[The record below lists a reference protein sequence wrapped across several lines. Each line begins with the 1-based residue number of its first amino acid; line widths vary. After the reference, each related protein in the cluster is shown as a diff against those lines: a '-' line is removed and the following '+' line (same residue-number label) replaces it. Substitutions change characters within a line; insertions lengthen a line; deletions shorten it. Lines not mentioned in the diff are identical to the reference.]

1 MGSTAHAEI
10 GRKAGYSLGSWAKSG
25 RAATAKSGCST
36 SFLSQTTDL
45 ELRCEI
51 YILSFVHHT
60 IYYDSIMLASSEIKF
75 SFVIKRPYK
84 RRQQDD
90 KMTR

>member
-10 GRKAGYSLGSWAKSG
+10 GRKAGYSLGSWAKSS
-25 RAATAKSGCST
+25 RAATAKSRRST

-45 ELRCEI
+45 ELRYET

-60 IYYDSIMLASSEIKF
+60 IYYGSIMLTSSEIIF
-75 SFVIKRPYK
+75 SLVIKRPYK
-84 RRQQDD
+84 RR
-90 KMTR
+90 